1 MIYLRL
7 RGKLNSIMAQIAYA
21 EHLSK
26 LYNQPI
32 SLYANGSYD
41 NYKEYY
47 ESKII
52 NCGLF
57 DKYQFVETYPQEI
70 PVIFES
76 VSGSYEQIAERLQ
89 QGLDVA
95 IEGDFFFNVDIDTQ
109 VMKEAFLPSQEL
121 VNYMNQHYAPT
132 ENTLYIDLNPGNVY
146 SKDEFAVAK
155 LMLELVFQNFERK
168 TFDKI
173 ILKSKYVD
181 FFETG
186 GFEEVFGGQTITYI
200 GEESDERFE
209 ESAKIMFP
217 YMCGSSIISNNLE
230 AWWGTVLNPY
240 ENKQVEIIFG
250 AGMIKR
256 VENAPE
262 NGITGEKITQRFY
275 EINRFASEE
284 LTKKANGE
292 PSEYDNIIFEYEDKQ

>member
-7 RGKLNSIMAQIAYA
+7 RGTLNSIMAQVAYA

-32 SLYANGSYD
+32 SLYTNGSFD
-41 NYKEYY
+41 NHKLYY
-47 ESKII
+47 ENELA

-57 DKYQFVETYPQEI
+57 DKYQFVESYPKET

-76 VSGSYEQIAERLQ
+76 VDGSYEQIAERLQ

-95 IEGDFFFNVDIDTQ
+95 IEGDFYFNVDIDAQT
-109 VMKEAFLPSQEL
+109 MKEVFSPSQEL
-121 VNYMNQHYAPT
+121 IDYMNQHYAPT
-132 ENTLYIDLNPGNVY
+132 ENTLYIDLTPGDIY
-146 SKDEFAVAK
+146 SKHEFAVAG
-155 LMLELVFQNFERK
+155 LMLDSVYQNLERK

-173 ILKSKYVD
+173 ILKSDYID
-181 FFETG
+181 FFQTG
-186 GFEEVFGGQTITYI
+186 GFEEIFGGQTITYI
-200 GEESDERFE
+200 GEEPDARFA

-240 ENKQVEIIFG
+240 ENKQVQLVFG
-250 AGMIKR
+250 WGAIKG
-256 VENAPE
+256 VNTAPE
-262 NGITGEKITQRFY
+262 NGITGEVIMQRQKQLVGFV
-275 EINRFASEE
+275 IEE
-284 LTKKANGE
+284 QNKKNNGE
-292 PSEYDNIIFEYEDKQ
+292 PSLFDNVLFEYEETE